1 MNKNMSITMN
11 PSGGHGIIMELN
23 NDTVKIT
30 GSTKT
35 SYPSTIM
42 TPFFEELHNK
52 MLFSGEKGI
61 KINIKQLGFLN
72 SAGIKEIVNWIL
84 KIEKLQEEK
93 KYHVT
98 FIYDPEISWQ
108 ESFVSSMVYL
118 NKDFIAKEV
127 S

>member
-1 MNKNMSITMN
+1 MSIMMN
-11 PSGGHGIIMELN
+11 PSGGHGIIMELK
-23 NDTVKIT
+23 NDTVVIT

-42 TPFFEELHNK
+42 TPFFEELHGK
-52 MLFSGEKGI
+52 LLEAGEKSI
-61 KINIKQLGFLN
+61 KIDIRQLGFLN

-84 KIEKLQEEK
+84 KLEKIPEIK
-93 KYHVT
+93 KYKIIFV
-98 FIYDPEISWQ
+98 YDPEISWQ

-118 NKDFIAKEV
+118 NKDMISKVV